1 MSSAFMA
8 IPVLEKEDK
17 IIQLLRTRGVS
28 RFVYWSGQFI
38 FDFIQYW
45 INYLV
50 LRILFYQ
57 IVSEIP
63 LSIIALTGV
72 ATILYSYTFSLI
84 FNKVKT
90 ANNWFTI
97 INYLSFLLMI
107 PLMLPSSVIESTF
120 YRHFIPLKY
129 LSPFFDVSLVLLKSS
144 S

>member
-90 ANNWFTI
+90 ANTWFTI

>member
-50 LRILFYQ
+50 LRVLFYQ

-90 ANNWFTI
+90 ANTWFTI

>member
-50 LRILFYQ
+50 LRVLFYQ

-90 ANNWFTI
+90 ANSWFTI